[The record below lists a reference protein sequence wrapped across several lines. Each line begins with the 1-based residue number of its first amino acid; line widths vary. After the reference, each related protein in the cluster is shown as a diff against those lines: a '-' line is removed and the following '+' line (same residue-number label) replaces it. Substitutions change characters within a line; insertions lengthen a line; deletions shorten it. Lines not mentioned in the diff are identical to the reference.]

1 MAKDIREACDNSD
14 VMEMKLNDVNIKI
27 SEVRKERSLLVMEID
42 KIRGQVKDY
51 ENLLNEQRGVHDR
64 EMINFKKEVTQSLEN
79 TFKEVQLMSLDR
91 RQLKAMV
98 RNQNYHFTELQKE
111 MGILRNRLQLVE
123 KTTAE
128 VPRIL
133 DFMTETDTYLQ
144 NYLPNEIFS
153 EIHNALKE
161 SLASAPTKT
170 RLDQVEYSLT
180 RSQ

>member
-1 MAKDIREACDNSD
+1 MAKDIREACDNND
-14 VMEMKLNDVNIKI
+14 VMEMKLNDLNIKI

-98 RNQNYHFTELQKE
+98 RN
-111 MGILRNRLQLVE
+111 
-123 KTTAE
+123 
-128 VPRIL
+128 
-133 DFMTETDTYLQ
+133 
-144 NYLPNEIFS
+144 
-153 EIHNALKE
+153 
-161 SLASAPTKT
+161 
-170 RLDQVEYSLT
+170 
-180 RSQ
+180 

>member
-1 MAKDIREACDNSD
+1 M
-14 VMEMKLNDVNIKI
+14 
-27 SEVRKERSLLVMEID
+27 
-42 KIRGQVKDY
+42 
-51 ENLLNEQRGVHDR
+51 
-64 EMINFKKEVTQSLEN
+64 
-79 TFKEVQLMSLDR
+79 
-91 RQLKAMV
+91 
-98 RNQNYHFTELQKE
+98 
-111 MGILRNRLQLVE
+111 E

>member
-91 RQLKAMV
+91 R
-98 RNQNYHFTELQKE
+98 
-111 MGILRNRLQLVE
+111 
-123 KTTAE
+123 
-128 VPRIL
+128 
-133 DFMTETDTYLQ
+133 
-144 NYLPNEIFS
+144 
-153 EIHNALKE
+153 
-161 SLASAPTKT
+161 
-170 RLDQVEYSLT
+170 
-180 RSQ
+180 